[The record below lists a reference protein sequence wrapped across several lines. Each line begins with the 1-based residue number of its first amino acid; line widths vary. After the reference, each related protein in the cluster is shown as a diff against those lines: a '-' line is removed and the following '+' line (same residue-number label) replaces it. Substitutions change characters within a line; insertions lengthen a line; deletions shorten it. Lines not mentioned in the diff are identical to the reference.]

1 VSELQ
6 SDSSTESGVELS
18 KQQDHAKPYSNR
30 LVFCCSV
37 SELQSDSSTESGVEL
52 SKQQAML
59 NPILTGL
66 FFVVQCLSCS
76 QTQAQSLVLS

>member
-1 VSELQ
+1 
-6 SDSSTESGVELS
+6 
-18 KQQDHAKPYSNR
+18 
-30 LVFCCSV
+30 V

-76 QTQAQSLVLS
+76 LTHLHSLVLS